1 MKAPSRFHRAMSDEH
16 WGKAFGRQAT
26 IQNVLEFVVAH
37 WQQLQKRP
45 PADMEFSQ
53 SEPHITKYFGLSLK
67 KSARAHGI
75 FGFFVPEH
83 VVAEIDELRQV
94 LESRGRTDIT
104 FLSDRIDPPL
114 EFVLEFKKM
123 KSQAGANASRLA
135 YCKDGMSRF
144 VDAVY
149 ARDEEV
155 GFMVALV
162 ASEDDLP
169 GVLDGLKRAIQ
180 QPDMARLLRSITNP
194 KGRTT
199 LTASDLAFE
208 ACNFETRHARD
219 HKGQKDVVLG
229 HIMLAHQAGP

>member
-1 MKAPSRFHRAMSDEH
+1 MSDEH

-26 IQNVLEFVVAH
+26 IQNVLEFVVTH

-45 PADMEFSQ
+45 PLDMEFSQ
-53 SEPHITKYFGLSLK
+53 SEPHITKYFCMSLK
-67 KSARAHGI
+67 KSARAHGV

-83 VVAEIDELRQV
+83 FVADLDEVRQV
-94 LESRGRTDIT
+94 LQSRGRTDIT
-104 FLSDRIDPPL
+104 YQSDRIDPPL

-199 LTASDLAFE
+199 VTSVDLTFA
-208 ACNFETRHARD
+208 ACDFETRHARD
-219 HKGQKDVVLG
+219 HKGQSDVVLG
-229 HIMLAHQAGP
+229 HMVLAHQTNSGKN

>member
-1 MKAPSRFHRAMSDEH
+1 MSDEH
-16 WGKAFGRQAT
+16 WGRAFGRQAT
-26 IQNVLEFVVAH
+26 IQNVLEFVVTH

-45 PADMEFSQ
+45 PPDMEFSQ

-83 VVAEIDELRQV
+83 VVGDIDEVRQV
-94 LESRGRTDIT
+94 LESRGRTDLT
-104 FLSDRIDPPL
+104 YLSDRIDPPL

-123 KSQAGANASRLA
+123 KSQTGANASRLA
-135 YCKDGMSRF
+135 YCKDGMLRF
-144 VDAVY
+144 VNATY
-149 ARDEEV
+149 ARNEEV

-162 ASEDDLP
+162 ACDADLP
-169 GVLDGLKRAIQ
+169 GLLDGLKRAIQ
-180 QPDMARLLRSITNP
+180 QPDMARLLRSIANP

-199 LTASDLAFE
+199 LTASDLVFQ

-229 HIMLAHQAGP
+229 HIMLAHQTSA

>member
-1 MKAPSRFHRAMSDEH
+1 MPASSRFYRAMSDEH
-16 WGKAFGRQAT
+16 WGKAFGRQTT
-26 IQNVLEFVVAH
+26 IECVLEYVVAH
-37 WQQLQKRP
+37 WHRLQKRP

-53 SEPHITKYFGLSLK
+53 TEPHITRYFGLSLK

-83 VVAEIDELRQV
+83 VVADIDEVRQV

-123 KSQAGANASRLA
+123 KSLLGANASRLA
-135 YCKDGMSRF
+135 YCKDGVSRF

-162 ASEDDLP
+162 ASSDDLP
-169 GVLDGLKRAIQ
+169 ETLDGLKRAIQ
-180 QPDMARLLRSITNP
+180 QPEMARLLRCITNP
-194 KGRTT
+194 KGNTT
-199 LTASDLAFE
+199 LTVSDLAFKS
-208 ACNFETRHARD
+208 CDFETRHARD

-229 HIMLAHQAGP
+229 HIMLAHQGKA